1 MEHSVSI
8 GLTTWSEHPA
18 FINGKQRPVKLD
30 EYAAWLP
37 TVEVDTFFYALPQL
51 ATVTNWLNSVPEA
64 FSFVVKANSSI
75 TLHDRGTAL
84 DGGNLPEMFAK
95 YRQSIMPL
103 VAADQLK
110 TILFQ
115 FPPYFDPSVK
125 NIEYLHRIREWLP
138 HLPISVELRNR
149 QWFTSAVRPSLINY
163 CKDLQFTL
171 VAADEP
177 NTGIASVPFVVAA
190 TNPDLLLIR
199 LHGRNAKGWAT
210 QGPSW
215 RKTRTLYRYSEDE
228 LQQLASVVKKASS
241 SVKEVCVIFNNNSG
255 KDAAPNALRLKKI
268 LGLHFKGLAKRSPEQ
283 LNLF

>member
-1 MEHSVSI
+1 MEDGVSI

-18 FINGKQRPVKLD
+18 LINGKQRPVKLS

-37 TVEVDTFFYALPQL
+37 TVEVDTFFYALPKL
-51 ATVTNWLNSVPEA
+51 TTVTNWLNTVPDE
-64 FSFVVKANSSI
+64 FSFVVKAHSSM
-75 TLHDRGTAL
+75 TLHDRGAAL
-84 DGGNLPEMFAK
+84 DAGNMPEMFAK

-103 VAADQLK
+103 IAADQLK

-115 FPPYFDPSVK
+115 FPPYFAPSVK

-138 HLPISVELRNR
+138 HLPISIELRNR
-149 QWFTSAVRPSLINY
+149 QWFTNAVQQSLINY
-163 CKDLQFTL
+163 CHDLKFTL

-177 NTGIASVPFVVAA
+177 NVGVASVPFVIAP
-190 TNPDLLLIR
+190 TNPNLLVMR
-199 LHGRNAKGWAT
+199 LHGRNLKGWAT

-228 LQQLASVVKKASS
+228 LQQLASIVRKARQ

-268 LGLHFKGLAKRSPEQ
+268 MGLHFCGLAKRPPEQ
-283 LNLF
+283 LDLF